1 MKSFRL
7 KLVSVIVFVV
17 LVSTAMLFLISY
29 QRTKSSMTV
38 QAEENYRVIADKYAQ
53 ELESWINTNA
63 TVLDSLTAEMTI
75 NRIYSEG
82 YETFRAWLNEN
93 YGRLNKDGSVYDI
106 YFTYPNN
113 TMTCAS
119 GFIADGT
126 VDYVHD
132 REWFTEAARTGEL
145 YYSSAYRDSDT
156 GKTVITISK
165 GVYRKNTLQGVLAAD
180 IFVDVL
186 VDKIH
191 KADIAQDSYAFLVDG
206 NLGMIVHPD
215 EAYMYDDLPHSVM
228 EIADAP
234 YAEVVSKIRS
244 GSDEMVYARDYDGVT
259 RGFIVSRMS
268 NTGWYVGLAISE
280 NALMQDF
287 GLLVRGFLIAG
298 LVAILIGCGT
308 AVLLAH
314 VLDKMSTQ
322 QEEYEVKVQR
332 LRNQVAASTPVRLL
346 EHLNET
352 TAEDGKIPVDL
363 PRQARI
369 RRLIPMVL
377 IFMLMILMVVYSTRA
392 INNVSAA
399 NIREVGRDRISAAA
413 AELEN
418 YLQVG
423 KATLWVTAD
432 TVDHMANS
440 GSTAQEILD
449 YLIVETETQK
459 EQFDVN
465 INGLYGYIMGEY
477 LDGLMWEPPANYDPT
492 RRDWYTAALEAGG
505 ETTIVAPY
513 VDAQTGSVIISISR
527 MLSNGKDV
535 LSVDLMM
542 DHIEEIVSGLQ
553 IKDIGYSFIVDE
565 NGMLIAHREEER
577 VGRYL
582 TEAEGN
588 LELFDRIREVK
599 DGTFEITAGREQ
611 NTVFVKEI
619 MDQWYLAIV
628 VGSDELMGDVYQQL
642 IVNIL
647 ICVITFALIAIF
659 FMIGRRT
666 ENNYSRR
673 IEEMRAEEQKQAY
686 EAKMLKLAKEAAD
699 RANQAK
705 SDFLAN
711 MSHEIRTPINAVL
724 GMNEMI
730 LRETDAAKG
739 DQSTERWLESFGN
752 IRNYAGNIGSAGNNL
767 LSIINSVLDFSKIE
781 AGRMEI
787 TEGEYRLTSLLND
800 ACNLVYF
807 RARNKGLD
815 FLTDVDETIPD
826 MLYGDQIHVRQIMTN
841 LLSNA
846 VKYTEKGSVRL
857 VVRAE
862 GNSRKAGEKIT
873 LVITVQDTGIGI
885 HREDIDRLFEK
896 FQRMDL
902 EKTSTVEGTGLGLAI
917 TQKLL
922 NMMNGDIHVESEYG
936 EGSVFT
942 VRIPQQVVDSAPM
955 GPFRMSFVND
965 FSVSQP
971 YSASFRAPKAQIL
984 IVDDT
989 RMNLTVATGLLSK
1002 TRMRIDTA
1010 TSGAEALEKARYTP
1024 YDLILMDQRM
1034 PGMDG
1039 LETMRG
1045 IREREDGINRK
1056 TPVICMTAD
1065 AVQGARERYLA
1076 EGFTDYISK
1085 PIDSKELEMLLTK
1098 YLPAGKVEK
1107 SRETAPAGGGTAA
1120 VPDGLDWL
1128 REAGVKTEEGLR
1140 FCQGDETLYRTILGE
1155 YLQGAE
1161 THMANL
1167 RKYYEAGDWKNY
1179 GIQVHTLKS
1188 TSRTIGAEALS
1199 ATAAELEKA
1208 SYREDEE
1215 FIRRT
1220 HGIMMQE
1227 YLGFTAI
1234 LARHMPTVG
1243 QQPETG
1249 EVMEFLPE

>member
-1 MKSFRL
+1 MRSFRL

-17 LVSTAMLFLISY
+17 LVSTAMLLLISY
-29 QRTKSSMTV
+29 QRTRSSMSV
-38 QAEENYRVIADKYAQ
+38 QAEENYTVVVDKYTQ
-53 ELESWINTNA
+53 ELEAWVNTNA
-63 TVLDSLTAEMTI
+63 TIVDSLAAELTI
-75 NRIYSEG
+75 NRLYNED

-93 YGRLNKDGSVYDI
+93 YGRLNKDGSIYDI

-119 GFIADGT
+119 GFYADGT

-156 GKTVITISK
+156 GKTVVTISK
-165 GVYRKNTLQGVLAAD
+165 GIYRRNTLQGVLAAD

-186 VDKIH
+186 TDKVLN
-191 KADIAQDSYAFLVDG
+191 ANIAPDSYAFLVDQE
-206 NLGMIVHPD
+206 LGMIAHPN
-215 EAYMYDDLPHSVM
+215 ENYMFDDTPHSM
-228 EIADAP
+228 MDIKDAP

-244 GSDEMVYARDYDGVT
+244 GSGGMVYARDYDGVM
-259 RGFIVSRMS
+259 RGFIVSRMT
-268 NTGWYVGLAISE
+268 NTGWYVGLAVSE
-280 NALMQDF
+280 SALMHDF
-287 GLLVRGFLIAG
+287 DLLVRGFLIAG
-298 LVAILIGCGT
+298 LVAILIGCGI

-314 VLDKMSTQ
+314 VLDKMSSQ
-322 QEEYEVKVQR
+322 QQEYEVKVQR
-332 LRNQVAASTPVRLL
+332 LRNQVAAATPVRLL
-346 EHLNET
+346 ERLNE
-352 TAEDGKIPVDL
+352 AGPEEEKALIDL
-363 PRQARI
+363 PRQDRI
-369 RRLIPMVL
+369 RRLIPMTLV
-377 IFMLMILMVVYSTRA
+377 FVLMVLMVIYSTRA
-392 INNVSAA
+392 ISNVSVE
-399 NIREVGRDRISAAA
+399 NIHEVGRDRISAAA

-432 TVDHMANS
+432 TVDHMVHS
-440 GSTAQEILD
+440 GSTTGEILD
-449 YLIVETETQK
+449 YLIVETENQK

-465 INGLYGYIMGEY
+465 ITGLYGYVMGEY
-477 LDGLMWEPPANYDPT
+477 LDGVQWVPPDNYDPT
-492 RRDWYTAALEAGG
+492 RRDWYAAAQEGGG

-513 VDAQTGSVIISISR
+513 LDMQTGSVIISISR
-527 MLSNGKDV
+527 QLSNEADV
-535 LSVDLMM
+535 LSMDLMM
-542 DHIEEIVSGLQ
+542 DYIQELVSGLQ
-553 IKDIGYSFIVDE
+553 IKDKGYSFIVDG
-565 NGMLIAHREEER
+565 NGMLIAHRDRDR
-577 VGRYL
+577 VGQYL
-582 TEAEGN
+582 TMEEDK
-588 LELFDRIREVK
+588 LELFDLIRET
-599 DGTFEITAGREQ
+599 GNGHFEITADHEQ
-611 NTVFVKEI
+611 NTVFVQEI
-619 MDQWYLAIV
+619 MDQWYLVIV
-628 VGSDELMGDVYQQL
+628 IGSDELMNDVNQQL
-642 IVNIL
+642 AVNIL

-659 FMIGRRT
+659 FMISRRT
-666 ENNYSRR
+666 ENNFSRR
-673 IEEMRAEEQKQAY
+673 IEEMRVEEQKQAY
-686 EAKMLKLAKEAAD
+686 EAKALKLAKEAAD

-730 LRETDAAKG
+730 LRETDAARG
-739 DQSTERWLESFGN
+739 EQSTERWLESFGN

-787 TEGEYRLTSLLND
+787 TVDEYSLTSLLND

-815 FLTDVDETIPD
+815 FLADVDETIPD
-826 MLYGDQIHVRQIMTN
+826 RLFGDKIHVRQIMTN

-846 VKYTEKGSVRL
+846 VKYTEHGSVRMT
-857 VVRAE
+857 VRAE
-862 GNSRKAGEKIT
+862 EGSRETGKRLT
-873 LVITVQDTGIGI
+873 LVVSVQDTGIGI
-885 HREDIDRLFEK
+885 HQEDIDRLFEK

-922 NMMNGDIHVESEYG
+922 SMMNGDIHVESEYG

-942 VRIPQQVVDSAPM
+942 VRIPQTIADPAPM
-955 GPFRMSFVND
+955 GWFRMSFVND
-965 FSVSQP
+965 FSGSQP
-971 YSASFRAPKAQIL
+971 YSESFRAPKARIL

-989 RMNLTVATGLLSK
+989 RMNLTVTVGLLSK
-1002 TRMRIDTA
+1002 TQIRIDTA
-1010 TSGAEALEKARYTP
+1010 GSGAEALEMTRAAA

-1039 LETMRG
+1039 LETMRA
-1045 IREREDGINRK
+1045 IRNREDGANRD

-1085 PIDSKELEMLLTK
+1085 PIDSKELEGMLRK
-1098 YLPAGKVEK
+1098 YLPPEKVEGG
-1107 SRETAPAGGGTAA
+1107 REILPDGKEAA

-1128 REAGVKTEEGLR
+1128 REAGVKTENGLN

-1161 THMANL
+1161 AHMADL

-1188 TSRTIGAEALS
+1188 TSRTIGADALS
-1199 ATAAELEKA
+1199 AMAAELEKA

-1227 YLGFTAI
+1227 YLGFTTI
-1234 LARHMPTVG
+1234 LARHMPTIG
-1243 QQPETG
+1243 QKPETDG
-1249 EVMEFLPE
+1249 VMEFLPD

>member
-1 MKSFRL
+1 MRSFRL

-29 QRTKSSMTV
+29 QRTRSSMSI
-38 QAEENYRVIADKYAQ
+38 QAEENYRVVVDKYTQ
-53 ELESWINTNA
+53 ELEAWVNTNA
-63 TVLDSLTAEMTI
+63 TIVDSLAAELTI
-75 NRIYSEG
+75 NQKYNDS
-82 YETFRAWLNEN
+82 YDAFRAWLNEN
-93 YGRLNKDGSVYDI
+93 YGRLNKGGSIYDI

-113 TMTCAS
+113 RMTCAS
-119 GFIADGT
+119 GFYADGT

-132 REWFTEAARTGEL
+132 REWFTEAARTGEM
-145 YYSSAYRDSDT
+145 YYSTAYRDSDT
-156 GKTVITISK
+156 GKPIVTISK
-165 GVYRKNTLQGVLAAD
+165 GIYRNNTLQGVLAAD

-186 VDKIH
+186 EDIIRG
-191 KADIAQDSYAFLVDG
+191 ADIAPDSYAFLVDR

-215 EAYMYDDLPHSVM
+215 ENYTFEDTPHSVL

-234 YAEVVSKIRS
+234 YGEVVSRIRS
-244 GSDEMVYARDYDGVT
+244 GSDGMVYLKDYDGVR
-259 RGFIVSRMS
+259 RGFTVSRMS
-268 NTGWYVGLAISE
+268 NTGWYVGIAISE
-280 NALMQDF
+280 SELSRDF
-287 GLLVRGFLIAG
+287 GVLVRGFLIAG
-298 LVAILIGCGT
+298 LVAILIGCGI

-322 QEEYEVKVQR
+322 QQEYEVKVQE
-332 LRNQVAASTPVRLL
+332 LRNQVVANTPVRML
-346 EHLNET
+346 EHLNESREEN
-352 TAEDGKIPVDL
+352 AEIPMDL
-363 PRQARI
+363 HRQARI
-369 RRLIPMVL
+369 RRLIPMAL
-377 IFMLMILMVVYSTRA
+377 ILVLMILMVVYSTRA
-392 INNVSAA
+392 INEVSVA
-399 NIREVGRDRISAAA
+399 NIHEVGRDRISAAA

-418 YLQVG
+418 YLRVG

-440 GSTAQEILD
+440 GSTADEILD

-465 INGLYGYIMGEY
+465 INGLYGYVMGEY
-477 LDGLMWEPPANYDPT
+477 LDGLQWVPPDNYDPI
-492 RRDWYTAALEAGG
+492 RRDWYQAALEAGG
-505 ETTIVAPY
+505 EATIVAPY

-535 LSVDLMM
+535 LSIDLMM
-542 DHIEEIVSGLQ
+542 DYIQEIVSELQ
-553 IKDIGYSFIVDE
+553 IKDKGYSFIVDG
-565 NGMLIAHREEER
+565 NGMMIAHRDQKQ
-577 VGRYL
+577 VGGYMSGD
-582 TEAEGN
+582 AET

-599 DGTFEITAGREQ
+599 DGHFEIAAGREQ
-611 NTVFVKEI
+611 STVFVKEI

-628 VGSDELMGDVYQQL
+628 IGSEELMGDVNRQL

-647 ICVITFALIAIF
+647 ICTITFALIAIF
-659 FMIGRRT
+659 FLIGRKT
-666 ENNYSRR
+666 ENNYFRR

-686 EAKMLKLAKEAAD
+686 EARALKLGKEAAD

-730 LRETDAAKG
+730 LRETDAAQG

-752 IRNYAGNIGSAGNNL
+752 IRNYAGNIGSAGSNL

-787 TEGEYRLTSLLND
+787 TEGEYSLTSLLND

-807 RARNKGLD
+807 RARNKGLN
-815 FLTDVDETIPD
+815 FRADVEETIPD
-826 MLYGDQIHVRQIMTN
+826 GLYGDKIHVRQIMTN

-846 VKYTEKGSVRL
+846 VKYTEHGSVRMI
-857 VVRAE
+857 VRAE
-862 GNSRKAGEKIT
+862 EGSRKAGDPVT
-873 LVITVQDTGIGI
+873 LVVTVEDTGIGI
-885 HREDIDRLFEK
+885 HQEDIERLFEK

-902 EKTSTVEGTGLGLAI
+902 EKTGTVEGTGLGLAI

-922 NMMNGDIHVESEYG
+922 SMMNGEIHVESVYG

-942 VRIPQQVVDSAPM
+942 VRIPQRITDPAPV
-955 GPFRMSFVND
+955 GEFRMSFVND
-965 FSVSQP
+965 FTTSQP
-971 YSASFRAPKAQIL
+971 YSASFRAPKARIL

-989 RMNLTVATGLLSK
+989 RMNLTVAMGLLSK
-1002 TRMRIDTA
+1002 TRMRIDA
-1010 TSGAEALEKARYTP
+1010 AGSGTEAVEKARAAQ

-1039 LETMRG
+1039 RETMHA
-1045 IREREDGINRK
+1045 IRADGDGLNRE

-1085 PIDSKELEMLLTK
+1085 PIDSKKLEMMLRK
-1098 YLPAGKVEK
+1098 YLPREKVEEGRENMPAGK
-1107 SRETAPAGGGTAA
+1107 GAA
-1120 VPDGLDWL
+1120 APDGLDWL
-1128 REAGVKTEEGLR
+1128 REAGVKTEDGLR
-1140 FCQGDETLYRTILGE
+1140 FCQGDEALYRTILGE
-1155 YLQGAE
+1155 YLQSAE
-1161 THMANL
+1161 THMADL

-1188 TSRTIGAEALS
+1188 TSRTIGASAL
-1199 ATAAELEKA
+1199 AEMAADLEKA
-1208 SYREDEE
+1208 SYREDGEV
-1215 FIRRT
+1215 IRRT

-1227 YLGFTAI
+1227 YLGFTGI
-1234 LARHMPTVG
+1234 LARHMPTIR
-1243 QQPETG
+1243 QQPDTG
-1249 EVMEFLPE
+1249 GVMEFMPE